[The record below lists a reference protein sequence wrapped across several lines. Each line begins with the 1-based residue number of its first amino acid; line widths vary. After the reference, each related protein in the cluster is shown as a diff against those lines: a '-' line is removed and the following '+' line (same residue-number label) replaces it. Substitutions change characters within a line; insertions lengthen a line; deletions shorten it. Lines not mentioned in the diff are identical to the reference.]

1 MTSLDLEGLE
11 DLEELDTLPAIPP
24 RPSDGHKGTFG
35 TTLVIGGATTPRRM
49 LGGPCLAARAAL
61 RSGGGLAV
69 LAVPESIATAALT
82 LLPEATAVP
91 LPIDVDCSAS
101 AVELVQDAAIGAHSV
116 VCGPGLGRPGGID
129 RMVTMVADLEDRPR
143 VLDADALNSI
153 AATPARTFHGPLI
166 LTPHP
171 GEWDRLARSLGIVEN
186 VMDDQRRPAA
196 AAALARRLDAG
207 GGPVV
212 VVLKGDRT
220 VVSDGRRFWRSNI
233 ANAAMA
239 TGGTGD
245 VLAGTLGGLLAQF
258 HPRAG
263 APARSPALDAF
274 EIACLGVAMHAEAG
288 QVWSDLHGE
297 AGMLAH
303 ELADALPRARQRMID
318 RS

>member
-1 MTSLDLEGLE
+1 VTSLALE

-91 LPIDVDCSAS
+91 LPIDVDCAAA
-101 AVELVQDAAIGAHSV
+101 AVELVEDAAIGAHSV
-116 VCGPGLGRPGGID
+116 VCGPGLGRPEGID
-129 RMVTMVADLEDRPR
+129 QMVTMVADLEDRPR

-153 AATPARTFHGPLI
+153 AAMPARTFHGPLI

-171 GEWDRLARSLGIVEN
+171 GEWNRLARALGIVED
-186 VMDDQRRPAA
+186 VKDDQRRPAA
-196 AAALARRLDAG
+196 AATLARRLDAG

-288 QVWSDLHGE
+288 QVWSELHGE

>member
-1 MTSLDLEGLE
+1 MTRLDLEE
-11 DLEELDTLPAIPP
+11 VNTLPDFPP
-24 RPSDGHKGTFG
+24 RPRDGHKGTFG
-35 TTLVIGGATTPRRM
+35 TTLVIGGATRPRRM

-69 LAVPESIATAALT
+69 LAVPESLATAALM
-82 LLPEATAVP
+82 LLPEATALP
-91 LPIDVDCSAS
+91 LPIDVECPVS
-101 AVELVQDAAIGAHSV
+101 AVELVEDAAIGAHAV
-116 VCGPGLGRPGGID
+116 VCGPGLGRPEGID
-129 RMVTMVADLEDRPR
+129 RMVMMVADLEDRPR

-153 AATPARTFHGPLI
+153 AAMPPRSFRGPLI

-171 GEWDRLARSLGIVEN
+171 GEWNRLARCVGIAEDA
-186 VMDDQRRPAA
+186 MADERRPEA

-220 VVSDGRRFWRSNI
+220 VVSDGRRFWRSEIPNS
-233 ANAAMA
+233 AMA

-263 APARSPALDAF
+263 AAARPHALDAF

-288 QVWSDLHGE
+288 RVWSDDRGD

-303 ELADALPRARQRMID
+303 ELADALPMARRRMNEHL
-318 RS
+318 

>member
-1 MTSLDLEGLE
+1 MTSLALE

-91 LPIDVDCSAS
+91 LPIDVDCAAA
-101 AVELVQDAAIGAHSV
+101 AVELVEDAAIGAHSV
-116 VCGPGLGRPGGID
+116 VCGPGLGRPEGID
-129 RMVTMVADLEDRPR
+129 QMVTMVADLEDRPR

-153 AATPARTFHGPLI
+153 AAMPARTFHGPLI

-171 GEWDRLARSLGIVEN
+171 GEWNRLARALGIVED
-186 VMDDQRRPAA
+186 VKDDQRRPAA
-196 AAALARRLDAG
+196 AATLARRLDAG

-288 QVWSDLHGE
+288 QVWSELHGE

>member
-1 MTSLDLEGLE
+1 VTSLALE

-91 LPIDVDCSAS
+91 LPIDVDCDAA
-101 AVELVQDAAIGAHSV
+101 AVELVEDAAIGAHSV
-116 VCGPGLGRPGGID
+116 VCGPGLGRPEGID
-129 RMVTMVADLEDRPR
+129 QMVTMVADLEDRPR

-153 AATPARTFHGPLI
+153 AAMPARTFHGPLI

-171 GEWDRLARSLGIVEN
+171 GEWNRLARALGIVED
-186 VMDDQRRPAA
+186 VKDDQRRPAA
-196 AAALARRLDAG
+196 AATLARRLDAG

-288 QVWSDLHGE
+288 QVWSELHGE